1 MATRKPP
8 PPPAHANLTVDQMR
22 KGIARLERVIGEIEA
37 FDATQLTK
45 RWSPEQSALEATI
58 EGALTSVFGHDTVEF
73 RRYAQ
78 ATRLDDGPVSVV
90 FRGGPHDNSQEAR
103 KYVTE
108 GKAQALQILQSAI
121 RWLHDEIDD
130 AAEGTSSEVPAP
142 FAAALSKKV
151 FIVHG
156 HDEGARQTVARFIER
171 IGFEAI
177 ILSEQ
182 ANQGR
187 TVIEKIEANGDVGF
201 AVVLLTPDDVGGK
214 DVNSLRP
221 RARQNVLLELGYFI
235 ALLSRKR
242 VCALAKGDLEI
253 PTDFAGV
260 VWEPLDDGGAWKT
273 ALARELKAAGYPI
286 DWNKVMG

>member
-8 PPPAHANLTVDQMR
+8 PAPAQANLTVEQMR
-22 KGIARLERVIGEIEA
+22 KGIVRLERLIKEIED
-37 FDATQLTK
+37 FDATILTK
-45 RWSPEQSALEATI
+45 RWGPEQTALETTI
-58 EGALTSVFGHDTVEF
+58 TGTLASVFGHETVEY

-78 ATRLDDGPVSVV
+78 ATGLDNGSVSMHFGGEPRDGS
-90 FRGGPHDNSQEAR
+90 HEAR
-103 KYVTE
+103 QYVTE
-108 GKAQALQILQSAI
+108 GKVAAVQILRSAI
-121 RWLHDEIDD
+121 KWLHDEIGD
-130 AAEGTSSEVPAP
+130 AADSAPAAVPARVAISP
-142 FAAALSKKV
+142 SQRI

-182 ANQGR
+182 ASQGR
-187 TVIEKIEANGDVGF
+187 TIIEKIEAHDDVGF
-201 AVVLLTPDDVGGK
+201 AIVLLTPDDVGGK
-214 DVNSLRP
+214 AADSLRP

-235 ALLSRKR
+235 AQLGRER
-242 VCALAKGDLEI
+242 VCTLAKGELEI

-260 VWEPLDDGGAWKT
+260 VWELLDDGGAWKT
-273 ALARELKAAGYPI
+273 ALARELKAAGYAI

>member
-8 PPPAHANLTVDQMR
+8 PLPAQANLTVDQMR
-22 KGIARLERVIGEIEA
+22 RGIARLERLIDDIET
-37 FDATQLTK
+37 FDETKLTK
-45 RWSPEQSALEATI
+45 RWSPEQTTLETTI
-58 EGALTSVFGHDTVEF
+58 EGTLTSVFGHETVEY
-73 RRYAQ
+73 RRYSQ
-78 ATRLDDGPVSVV
+78 ATKLDNGAVIMSFVGRARDG
-90 FRGGPHDNSQEAR
+90 GHEAR
-103 KYVTE
+103 QYVAE
-108 GKAQALQILQSAI
+108 GKLQAIQILRSAI
-121 RWLHDEIDD
+121 KWLRDEIAD
-130 AAEGTSSEVPAP
+130 AAENTQNEVRAQGVTP
-142 FAAALSKKV
+142 LSQKI

-187 TVIEKIEANGDVGF
+187 TIIEKIEAHHDVGF

-214 DVNSLRP
+214 NVDSLRP

-235 ALLSRKR
+235 GMLGRQH
-242 VCALAKGDLEI
+242 VCTLAKGDLEI

-260 VWEPLDDGGAWKT
+260 VWEQLDDGGGWKT
-273 ALARELKAAGYPI
+273 ALARELRATGYAI
-286 DWNKVMG
+286 DWNKVMS

>member
-8 PPPAHANLTVDQMR
+8 PPPAHANLTIEHMR
-22 KGIARLERVIGEIEA
+22 KGISRLERVIYEIEA
-37 FDATQLTK
+37 FDETKLNK
-45 RWSPEQSALEATI
+45 RWTPEQKALEATI
-58 EGALTSVFGHDTVEF
+58 DGALTSVFGHDTVEY
-73 RRYAQ
+73 RRYSR
-78 ATRLDDGPVSVV
+78 ATKLDHGAVTMSFRDGPS
-90 FRGGPHDNSQEAR
+90 DNSHEAR
-103 KYVTE
+103 QYVAE
-108 GKAQALQILQSAI
+108 GKLEAAQILRSAI
-121 RWLHDEIDD
+121 NWLQDEIGD
-130 AAEGTSSEVPAP
+130 AAETAP
-142 FAAALSKKV
+142 TKGLSRVATAPSQKI

-156 HDEGARQTVARFIER
+156 HDEAARQTVARFIER

-187 TVIEKIEANGDVGF
+187 TVIEKIEAHSDVGF

-214 DVNSLRP
+214 DANSLRR

-235 ALLSRKR
+235 AVLGRER
-242 VCALAKGDLEI
+242 VCTLAKGDLEI

-260 VWEPLDDGGAWKT
+260 VWEPLDEGGAWKT
-273 ALARELKAAGYPI
+273 ALARELKAAGYAI